1 MNCPVYAPQEIMDA
15 FEVSTGPYTLM
26 YDQDG
31 DIAHVH
37 DALLDRKTL
46 VEMINGLLANSH

>member
-1 MNCPVYAPQEIMDA
+1 
-15 FEVSTGPYTLM
+15 M

-46 VEMINGLLANSH
+46 LEMINGLLANSH